1 MQNPLPDNKKPH
13 LKQNI
18 YTKQHNP
25 KKSAKE
31 STDVWQ
37 DNIALARDRIASI
50 EPASQKKLMRSR
62 AFHNKTIRTKNKHV
76 VKRRTVPLTLWP
88 DPILK
93 TMLQQKAVA
102 SGISLSQAGITF
114 LKRGMQADLD
124 MEYGA
129 LLEPAL
135 ERILSRFFSRRDNR
149 LSWLLIRIAFDVG
162 HTKVLSTNTLGMQEG
177 MTEENLK
184 EILATAD
191 KRTKANLTR
200 KTPQLTELMEVIE
213 KWLLEGE
220 EEKNKN

>member
-1 MQNPLPDNKKPH
+1 MQNSLPNNKKPH

-25 KKSAKE
+25 KKPAKE

-37 DNIALARDRIASI
+37 DNIALTRDRIASI

-62 AFHNKTIRTKNKHV
+62 AFNNKTIRTKNKHV

-93 TMLQQKAVA
+93 TMLQQKAAA
-102 SGISLSQAGITF
+102 SGISLSQAGIAF

-149 LSWLLIRIAFDVG
+149 LAWLLVRIAFDTG
-162 HTKVLSTNTLGMQEG
+162 QTRVLATNTLGMQDG
-177 MTEENLK
+177 MTEDSLK
-184 EILATAD
+184 EILAPAD
-191 KRTKANLTR
+191 KRTQANLTR
-200 KTPQLTELMEVIE
+200 KTPQLIELMEAVE

-220 EEKNKN
+220 KEGKTN

>member
-1 MQNPLPDNKKPH
+1 MQNPLPNNKKPH

-25 KKSAKE
+25 KKPAKE

-62 AFHNKTIRTKNKHV
+62 AFHNKNIRTKNKHV

-93 TMLQQKAVA
+93 TMLQQKAAA
-102 SGISLSQAGITF
+102 SGISLSQAGIAF

-149 LSWLLIRIAFDVG
+149 LAWLLIRIAFDTG
-162 HTKVLSTNTLGMQEG
+162 QTRVLATNTLGMQEG
-177 MTEENLK
+177 MTEKSLK

-191 KRTKANLTR
+191 KSTKSNLTR
-200 KTPQLTELMEVIE
+200 KTPQLAEAMEAIE